1 MEESS
6 GREVK
11 KVSSTSCCSAL
22 FLYIYIFCLIL
33 VVTSRSLLKVRK
45 ARNRRQEWSLMAY
58 DKELR
63 PDARVTPSPYQTSD
77 GSMSPDR

>member
-11 KVSSTSCCSAL
+11 KVSSTSCFCDCSSFFFL
-22 FLYIYIFCLIL
+22 FLLMVTFCFLP
-33 VVTSRSLLKVRK
+33 KVRK

-77 GSMSPDR
+77 GSVSPDR

>member
-1 MEESS
+1 M
-6 GREVK
+6 V
-11 KVSSTSCCSAL
+11 TFC
-22 FLYIYIFCLIL
+22 FLP
-33 VVTSRSLLKVRK
+33 KVRK

-77 GSMSPDR
+77 GSVSPDR